1 MENLSNPGKP
11 LVSIIVNCFNGEKY
25 LEDCLENI
33 LNQTYKNWE
42 LIFWDNCST
51 DNSKIIFE
59 KYKDIRFKYYLSPKH
74 TLLYEAR
81 DSAIKVCNGDFIG
94 FCDVDDYWSKEKLER
109 LIPLFENRKVGVV
122 YSNQWVFNDNNKKK
136 RIYTKKNLPT
146 GNISTNLFD
155 GPSVTIL
162 TALIRK
168 ESYLDMKIGFDKN
181 YQIIGDLDFFVRF
194 SKNNLFECSQEP
206 LATFRI
212 HKNNFTKKNR
222 DLEIQELEHWLQNKK
237 KLLSKKEIAWVEEL
251 ILYKKNTVRILKK
264 KSLSTIISILKFPN
278 NFKKIKLLSALLLP
292 KSFLEKKKEF

>member
-1 MENLSNPGKP
+1 MATLGNLDKP
-11 LVSIIVNCFNGEKY
+11 VVSIIINCFNGEKY
-25 LEDCLENI
+25 LEDCLESI

-51 DNSKIIFE
+51 DKSKIIFE
-59 KYKDIRFKYYLSPKH
+59 KFKDHRFKYHLSPKH
-74 TLLYEAR
+74 TYLYEAR
-81 DSAIKVCNGDFIG
+81 DLAIKVTNGDFIG

-109 LIPLFENRKVGVV
+109 LLPLFENKNVGVV
-122 YSNQWVFNDNNKKK
+122 YSNQWIFNDKNKKK
-136 RIYTKKNLPT
+136 RIYTKRVLPK
-146 GNISTNLFD
+146 GDISSNLFD

-168 ESYLDMKIGFDKN
+168 SSYLDMKIGFDKN

-194 SKNNLFECSQEP
+194 SKENLFECLQDP

-222 DLEIQELEHWLQNKK
+222 DLEIQELENWVQ
-237 KLLSKKEIAWVEEL
+237 SKKSLLTKKETSWVEEL
-251 ILYKKNTVRILKK
+251 ILYKKNTVLILKK

-278 NFKKIKLLSALLLP
+278 NFK
-292 KSFLEKKKEF
+292 